1 MFGSYPGTVRDR
13 PRLGE
18 NPLFS
23 TNANSQFAK
32 SLHQNQNKY
41 LTPTSSEYDNE
52 GLRGAIMVA
61 RSGKTSPI
69 LSLVTM
75 IERRLSDIVRPMGFD
90 TSSRDSLRLFEGDRS
105 IKGLLL
111 ACDGFEDA
119 LVAAID
125 CEEKRLKRKLSR
137 NVRTSEKVN
146 MSIRV
151 ALARKFA
158 REVEAGT
165 VRIRAN
171 GVAKNGV
178 ANYISG
184 VAPLTPH
191 EALG

>member
-1 MFGSYPGTVRDR
+1 M
-13 PRLGE
+13 
-18 NPLFS
+18 
-23 TNANSQFAK
+23 
-32 SLHQNQNKY
+32 
-41 LTPTSSEYDNE
+41 
-52 GLRGAIMVA
+52 
-61 RSGKTSPI
+61 
-69 LSLVTM
+69 
-75 IERRLSDIVRPMGFD
+75 
-90 TSSRDSLRLFEGDRS
+90 
-105 IKGLLL
+105 
-111 ACDGFEDA
+111 
-119 LVAAID
+119 VAAIG

-184 VAPLTPH
+184 VAPL
-191 EALG
+191 ASLG